1 MKHIRNRILLIAAC
15 TGSFFRLGL
24 DEIRNTLSERTP
36 YRDGSDTLFVLVGHD
51 GECRCLYPDDSEALQ
66 HSERNG
72 RSKERLRRLQII
84 RESVKT
90 DSRLSFFFASSLH
103 LFEHRFHSSPFPP
116 DFRLL
121 LLFSFSDLSSFSLVI
136 WCCVNNYLFMK
147 EKKHF

>member
-90 DSRLSFFFASSLH
+90 DSRLSFFFCFFSSSV
-103 LFEHRFHSSPFPP
+103 RTPFPFIP
-116 DFRLL
+116 ISPRFPITLVVFFL
-121 LLFSFSDLSSFSLVI
+121 GPLFFFTCYMVL
-136 WCCVNNYLFMK
+136 C
-147 EKKHF
+147 